1 MPSKIII
8 NPRAERNRPMNVS
21 GWWKK
26 NVEKW
31 ACRATI
37 SSPDK
42 YPGSGFKAVG
52 ESTASSCVPAANPD
66 DVIDYHE
73 SVWQSQ

>member
-26 NVEKW
+26 NVENGL
-31 ACRATI
+31 AEPQFQARTSI
-37 SSPDK
+37 PDR
-42 YPGSGFKAVG
+42 GLRLL
-52 ESTASSCVPAANPD
+52 ANLLP
-66 DVIDYHE
+66 HHAFLP
-73 SVWQSQ
+73 QTLMM